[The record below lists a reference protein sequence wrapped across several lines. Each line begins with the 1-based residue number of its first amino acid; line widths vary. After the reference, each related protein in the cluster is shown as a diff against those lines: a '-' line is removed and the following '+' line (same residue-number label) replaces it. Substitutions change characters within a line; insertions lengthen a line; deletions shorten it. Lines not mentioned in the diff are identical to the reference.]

1 MDATAAWNG
10 SDALSSLRR
19 DLFLRMADRTEAE
32 LLQAAQAGDQSAFE
46 RLYDLYHQQVQ
57 LMAWRVCHRSDWIDD
72 ILNET
77 WCRAFR
83 QRGSFDP
90 ARSFPVWLA
99 GILQN
104 VYREH
109 CRKSPLT
116 LRTSDQGDEREA
128 AAEESPEHLA
138 AEAEWL
144 AALNDCVGRLAAGDA
159 EIVRLRFFDDLPL
172 RTVAERLRIPEST
185 LRDRRLPAAFEA
197 LRRCLAK
204 KKIDI
209 SQFFPAHDRPSDQ

>member
-1 MDATAAWNG
+1 
-10 SDALSSLRR
+10 
-19 DLFLRMADRTEAE
+19 MADRTEAE
-32 LLQAAQAGDQSAFE
+32 LLQAVCAGDQSAFE
-46 RLYDLYHQQVQ
+46 QLYDRYHQQVQ
-57 LMAWRVCHRSDWIDD
+57 LMAWRICHRRDWIDD
-72 ILNET
+72 VLNEA

-83 QRGSFDP
+83 QRRSFDP
-90 ARSFPVWLA
+90 DRSFPVWLA

-116 LRTSDQGDEREA
+116 LHPTEPGDERET

-144 AALNDCVGRLAAGDA
+144 AALNDCVGRLKEGDA
-159 EIVRLRFFDDLPL
+159 EIVRLRFFEDLPL
-172 RTVAERLRIPEST
+172 RTVAQRLKIPEST

-197 LRRCLAK
+197 LRRCLAQ

-209 SQFFPAHDRPSDQ
+209 SQFFPAQGGSSGQ